1 MIKELMSS
9 RRFAP
14 LFWAQFCS
22 ALNDNVLKNALVIM
36 LLYGATTGQGPM
48 LVTVA
53 GAVFIF
59 PFFVLSALGGELADR
74 YVKSVVA
81 RRLKFFEI
89 FAAGF
94 AAAGFFM
101 HSIPLLFVA
110 LALFGVVAALFGPVK
125 YAMLPD
131 QLSVSELATGNALVE
146 GATFMAILI
155 GTIAGGLFVAG
166 ASHMGWICTAVV
178 GLSLL
183 SWGFASRI
191 PVTQPSAPDLRITAN
206 PWTST
211 ARLLKSLYAEPRLW
225 DGMVIVSWFWMVGA
239 IVLSLLPA
247 LIKEGVGGTEGVVTL
262 CLAIFA
268 IGIAAGSL
276 FAAQLSHVRPNL
288 ALVPIGSIVMGVVG
302 LDLAWAIGHTS
313 LGTDVNA
320 AAFATSFGGLRM
332 LLDFF
337 LFAFGGGLFVVP
349 SFAAV
354 QAWTEPSER
363 ARIIA
368 AGNILQAGFMVA
380 GAMFVAA
387 LQSAG
392 LAIAWIFFGL
402 AVASFGTV
410 WFVLT
415 KWGKEGVRDFGALLF
430 RALFRLEVRGMENLP
445 PAGTRMLIAPNHVSL
460 VDGPLLHAML
470 PIDASFAV
478 DTGIAKAW
486 WAKPFL
492 KMIKHY
498 TMDPTKPLAARD
510 LIKLVAAGEPVVIF
524 PEGRLTV
531 SGSLMK
537 VYDGTAMIADK
548 ADAVVVPVRIEGAQR
563 SHLSY
568 LRNGEIK
575 RVWFPK
581 VTISILP
588 PVKLPIDETLKGKAR
603 RNAAGAAL
611 QDVMIDAMVKNAM
624 LDQTLF
630 EGLGHAC
637 RDRDTGQ
644 PIIEDALGTKL
655 TYRKLVLGAQV
666 LSRKLEQ
673 GTSVGENV
681 GVLLPNSAGVAVVFM
696 ALQTIGRVPA
706 MLNFSAGPVNV
717 LAAMKAAQV
726 RTVLTSKAFIE
737 KGKLDK
743 LMAAIAEQARVV
755 YLEDVRASISLADKI
770 QGFRAGLAPRVA
782 RQAND
787 PAVVLF
793 TSGSEGTPKGVVLSH
808 RNILANAAQAL
819 ARVDANARD
828 KVFNVLPVFHS
839 FGLTGGMM
847 MPLLGGIPIF
857 MYPSPLHYRI
867 VPELIYQTGATI
879 LFGTDTFLTG
889 YARSAHAYDFRTLRL
904 VIAGAEAVKER
915 TRQVYM
921 ERYGVRI
928 LEGYG
933 VTETAPVLAMNTP
946 MANRQGTVGRISPLM
961 QYRLD
966 PVPGIEEGGR
976 LSVKGPN
983 VMLGYLRAE
992 NPGVLEPLPEG
1003 WHDTGDIVVV
1013 DAQGFITIKGRAK
1026 RFAKI
1031 AGEMVSLSAVETM
1044 ASALWPQAMSVAV
1057 SIPDAR
1063 KGERI
1068 VLLTTQKDADRAAMQ
1083 RQAKSVGA
1091 SELAVP
1097 ADIRVV
1103 DKVPLLGT
1111 GKTDYVGATALA
1123 KELAEQLAE
1132 QLAAAPPAPQAEA
1145 SDSATQNEPAR
1156 IEPEHLQ
1163 QHVA

>member
-1 MIKELMSS
+1 MIKELMTS

-14 LFWAQFCS
+14 LFWSQFCS

-36 LLYGATTGQGPM
+36 LLYGVANEQGPA
-48 LVTVA
+48 LVQLA
-53 GAVFIF
+53 GAVFIA

-74 YVKSVVA
+74 YIKSVVA

-89 FAAGF
+89 FAAAF
-94 AAAGFFM
+94 AAAGFFT
-101 HSIPLLFVA
+101 HSIPLLFIA
-110 LALFGVVAALFGPVK
+110 LALFGIVAALFGPVK
-125 YAMLPD
+125 YAVLPD

-155 GTIAGGLFVAG
+155 GTIAGGMFVAG
-166 ASHMGWICTAVV
+166 ASHMGWICAAVV
-178 GLSLL
+178 GLSVL
-183 SWGFASRI
+183 SWAFASRI
-191 PVTQPSAPDLRITAN
+191 PVTQPSAPDLPITKN

-211 ARLLKSLYAEPRLW
+211 VRLLKSLYAEPRLW

-262 CLAIFA
+262 CLAVFA

-288 ALVPIGSIVMGVVG
+288 ALVPIGAIVMGVVG
-302 LDLAWAIGHTS
+302 LDLAWAIATTS
-313 LGTDVNA
+313 LGKDVTA
-320 AAFATSFGGLRM
+320 VAFATSFGGFRM
-332 LLDFF
+332 LADFF

-354 QAWTEPSER
+354 QAWTAPSER

-380 GAMFVAA
+380 GAVFVGA
-387 LQSAG
+387 LQYIG
-392 LAIAWIFFGL
+392 LPIAWIFFGL

-410 WFVLT
+410 WFVLS

-430 RALFRLEVRGMENLP
+430 RALFRVEVRGMENLP
-445 PAGTRMLIAPNHVSL
+445 PSGTRMLIAPNHVSL
-460 VDGPLLHAML
+460 VDGPLLHATL

-478 DTGIAKAW
+478 DTGISKAW

-524 PEGRLTV
+524 PEGRITV

-568 LRNGEIK
+568 LKNGEIK
-575 RVWFPK
+575 RSWFPK

-588 PVKLPIDETLKGKAR
+588 PVKLPVDQSLKGKAR

-611 QDVMIDAMVKNAM
+611 QDVMINAMVQNAM
-624 LDQTLF
+624 LDHTLF
-630 EGLGHAC
+630 EGLGHAY
-637 RDRDTGQ
+637 RDRDTGK

-655 TYRKLVLGAQV
+655 TYRKLILGAQV

-673 GTSVGENV
+673 GTAVGENV

-726 RTVLTSKAFIE
+726 KTVLTSQAFIE

-743 LMAAIAEQARVV
+743 LIAALAGQARVV
-755 YLEDVRASISLADKI
+755 YLEDVRAGIGLADKVA
-770 QGFRAGLAPRVA
+770 GFRAGIAPRVA
-782 RQAND
+782 RKAND
-787 PAVVLF
+787 PAVILF

-819 ARVDANARD
+819 ARVDANAND

-847 MPLLGGIPIF
+847 MPILGGIPIF

-915 TRQVYM
+915 TRQIYM
-921 ERYGVRI
+921 ERYGIRI

-1003 WHDTGDIVVV
+1003 WHDTGDIVTV
-1013 DAQGFITIKGRAK
+1013 DAQGFIAIKGRAK

-1031 AGEMVSLSAVETM
+1031 AGEMVSLSAVE
-1044 ASALWPQAMSVAV
+1044 AIAAAIWPQAMSVAV
-1057 SIPDAR
+1057 TLPDQR

-1097 ADIRVV
+1097 ADIRVI

-1123 KELAEQLAE
+1123 KEIAAE
-1132 QLAAAPPAPQAEA
+1132 LAAAPAPQVEHAGDEGEA
-1145 SDSATQNEPAR
+1145 EPAR
-1156 IEPEHLQ
+1156 LA

>member
-22 ALNDNVLKNALVIM
+22 ALNDNVLKNGLVII
-36 LLYGATTGQGPM
+36 LLYGAATGHGDA

-59 PFFVLSALGGELADR
+59 PFFVLSGLGGELADR

-81 RRLKFFEI
+81 RRLKFAEI
-89 FAAGF
+89 FAAAF
-94 AAAGFFM
+94 AALGFLL
-101 HSIPLLFVA
+101 HSIPFLFVA
-110 LALFGVVAALFGPVK
+110 LALFGIVAALFGPVK
-125 YAMLPD
+125 YSMLPD
-131 QLSVSELATGNALVE
+131 QLSIGELATGNALVE

-155 GTIAGGLFVAG
+155 GTIAGGLLV
-166 ASHMGWICTAVV
+166 SQSTHMGWVCAAILLLAI
-178 GLSLL
+178 L
-183 SWGFASRI
+183 SWAFAARI
-191 PVTQPSAPDLRITAN
+191 PQTEPSAPDLVVTAN
-206 PWTST
+206 PWVST
-211 ARLLKSLYAEPRLW
+211 VHLLKSLYAEPRLF
-225 DGMVIVSWFWMVGA
+225 DGMLIVSWFWLAGA
-239 IVLSLLPA
+239 VVLSLLPA
-247 LIKEGVGGTEGVVTL
+247 LIKGIVGGTEGVVTL

-288 ALVPIGSIVMGVVG
+288 ALVPIGAIVMGISGV
-302 LDLAWAIGHTS
+302 DIAWAIAHAVSGSDITP
-313 LGTDVNA
+313 
-320 AAFATSFGGLRM
+320 AAFIASLTGMRLIA
-332 LLDFF
+332 DFVI
-337 LFAFGGGLFVVP
+337 FAFGGGLFVVP

-354 QAWTEPSER
+354 QAWSPVSER
-363 ARIIA
+363 ARVIA
-368 AGNILQAGFMVA
+368 AGNILQAGFMVV
-380 GAMFVAA
+380 GSLFVAL
-387 LQSAG
+387 LQTAG
-392 LAIAWIFFGL
+392 LAISWIFFGL
-402 AVASFGTV
+402 AVACFGSV
-410 WFVLT
+410 WFVLG

-430 RALFRLEVRGMENLP
+430 RALFRVEVRGLENLP
-445 PAGTRMLIAPNHVSL
+445 APGTRMLITPNHVSL
-460 VDGPLLHAML
+460 IDGPLVHATL

-486 WAKPFL
+486 WARPFL
-492 KMIKHY
+492 KQIRHY
-498 TMDPTKPLAARD
+498 TMDPSKPLAARD
-510 LIKLVAAGEPVVIF
+510 LIKLVSAGEPVVIF

-548 ADAVVVPVRIEGAQR
+548 ADAIVVPVRIEGAQR
-563 SHLSY
+563 SYLSY
-568 LRNGEIK
+568 LKNGEIK
-575 RVWFPK
+575 RSLFPK

-588 PVKLPIDETLKGKAR
+588 PVKLSIPQSLKGKTR

-611 QDVMIDAMVKNAM
+611 QDVMIDAFVKNAM

-630 EGLGHAC
+630 QGLAHAY
-637 RDRDTGQ
+637 RDRDTGKPVIQ
-644 PIIEDALGTKL
+644 DALGTSL
-655 TYRKLVLGAQV
+655 TYRKLILGAQV

-673 GTSVGENV
+673 GTSVGENI

-706 MLNFSAGPVNV
+706 MLNFSAGPSNV
-717 LAAMKAAQV
+717 QAAMKAAQV
-726 RTVLTSKAFIE
+726 KTVLTSRAFIE

-743 LMAAIAEQARVV
+743 LVSAIASDANVV
-755 YLEDVRASISLADKI
+755 YLEDIRASIGIADKI
-770 QGFRAGLAPRVA
+770 AGLLAGVAPRVA
-782 RQAND
+782 READ
-787 PAVVLF
+787 HPAVVLF

-819 ARVDANARD
+819 ARVDANAND

-847 MPLLGGIPIF
+847 MPLLAGIPIF
-857 MYPSPLHYRI
+857 MYPTPLHYRI

-879 LFGTDTFLTG
+879 LFGTDTFLAG
-889 YARSAHAYDFRTLRL
+889 YARSAHAYDFRSLRL
-904 VIAGAEAVKER
+904 VLAGAEAVKER
-915 TRQVYM
+915 TRQIYM

-946 MANRQGTVGRISPLM
+946 MANRQGTVGRLSPLM
-961 QYRLD
+961 QHRLD

-976 LSVKGPN
+976 LSVRGPN

-1003 WHDTGDIVVV
+1003 WHDTGDIVAI
-1013 DAQGFITIKGRAK
+1013 DPDGFITIKGRAK

-1031 AGEMVSLSAVETM
+1031 AGEMVSLSVVEAM
-1044 ASALWPQAMSVAV
+1044 AAALWPQAMSVAV
-1057 SIPDAR
+1057 SIPDQR

-1068 VLLTTQKDADRAAMQ
+1068 VLLTTQKDADRAALQ
-1083 RQAKSVGA
+1083 RQARATGA

-1103 DKVPLLGT
+1103 DKVPLLGS
-1111 GKTDYVGATALA
+1111 GKTDYVAAT
-1123 KELAEQLAE
+1123 ELAREMAAGAE
-1132 QLAAAPPAPQAEA
+1132 LETA
-1145 SDSATQNEPAR
+1145 
-1156 IEPEHLQ
+1156 
-1163 QHVA
+1163 

>member
-1 MIKELMSS
+1 MIKELMTS

-14 LFWAQFCS
+14 LFWSQFCS

-36 LLYGATTGQGPM
+36 LLYSVATEQGPA
-48 LVTVA
+48 LVQLA
-53 GAVFIF
+53 GAVFIV

-74 YVKSVVA
+74 YVKSIVA

-89 FAAGF
+89 FAAAF

-101 HSIPLLFVA
+101 HSIPLLYVA

-178 GLSLL
+178 GLSVL
-183 SWGFASRI
+183 SWAFASRI
-191 PVTQPSAPDLRITAN
+191 PVTQPSAPELAITKN

-211 ARLLKSLYAEPRLW
+211 VRLLKSLYAEQRLW

-262 CLAIFA
+262 CLAVFA

-288 ALVPIGSIVMGVVG
+288 ALVPIGAIVMGLVG
-302 LDLAWAIGHTS
+302 LDLALAIATTS
-313 LGTDVNA
+313 LGKDVTA
-320 AAFATSFGGLRM
+320 AAFATSFGGFRM
-332 LLDFF
+332 LADFF

-354 QAWTEPSER
+354 QAWTAPSER

-380 GAMFVAA
+380 GAVFVGA
-387 LQSAG
+387 LQAIG
-392 LAIAWIFFGL
+392 LPIAWIFFGL
-402 AVASFGTV
+402 AIASFGTV
-410 WFVLT
+410 WFVLS

-430 RALFRLEVRGMENLP
+430 RALFRVEVRGMENLP
-445 PAGTRMLIAPNHVSL
+445 PEGTRMLIAPNHVSL
-460 VDGPLLHAML
+460 VDGPLLHATL
-470 PIDASFAV
+470 PIDASYAV
-478 DTGIAKAW
+478 DTGISKAW

-498 TMDPTKPLAARD
+498 TMDPSKPLAARD

-524 PEGRLTV
+524 PEGRITL

-568 LRNGEIK
+568 LKDGQIK
-575 RVWFPK
+575 RSWFPK

-588 PVKLPIDETLKGKAR
+588 PVKLPIDQALRGKAR

-611 QDVMIDAMVKNAM
+611 QDVMIDAMVQNAM

-630 EGLGHAC
+630 EGLGHAY
-637 RDRDTGQ
+637 RDRDTGK

-655 TYRKLVLGAQV
+655 TYRKLILGAQV

-673 GTSVGENV
+673 GTAVGDNV
-681 GVLLPNSAGVAVVFM
+681 GVLLPNSAGVAVVFF

-726 RTVLTSKAFIE
+726 KTVLTSKAFIE
-737 KGKLDK
+737 KGKLEK
-743 LMAAIAEQARVV
+743 LIAAIAGQARVV
-755 YLEDVRASISLADKI
+755 YLEDVREGISLADKI
-770 QGFRAGLAPRVA
+770 AGFPAGIAPRVA
-782 RQAND
+782 RKASD
-787 PAVVLF
+787 PAVILF

-819 ARVDANARD
+819 ARVDANADD

-921 ERYGVRI
+921 ERYGIRI

-976 LSVKGPN
+976 LSVRGPN

-1003 WHDTGDIVVV
+1003 WHDTGDIVTI
-1013 DAQGFITIKGRAK
+1013 DAQGFIAIKGRAK

-1044 ASALWPQAMSVAV
+1044 ATTLWPQAISVAV
-1057 SIPDAR
+1057 TLPDQR

-1068 VLLTTQKDADRAAMQ
+1068 VLLTTQKDADRSAMQ

-1123 KELAEQLAE
+1123 KELA
-1132 QLAAAPPAPQAEA
+1132 AAPVVQAEE
-1145 SDSATQNEPAR
+1145 QPA
-1156 IEPEHLQ
+1156 EPEPLA

>member
-1 MIKELMSS
+1 MIQQLMSS

-36 LLYGATTGQGPM
+36 LLYGAIAGDGGA

-59 PFFVLSALGGELADR
+59 PFFILSGLGGELADR

-81 RRLKFFEI
+81 RRLKFAEI
-89 FAAGF
+89 FAAAF
-94 AAAGFFM
+94 AACGFFL

-110 LALFGVVAALFGPVK
+110 LALFGIVAALFGPVK

-131 QLSVSELATGNALVE
+131 QLEVGELATGNALVE

-155 GTIAGGLFVAG
+155 GTIAGGQLVSG
-166 ASHMGWICTAVV
+166 SSHMGWVSLAVV
-178 GLSLL
+178 ALALL
-183 SWGFASRI
+183 SWAFAARI
-191 PVTQPSAPDLRITAN
+191 PRTTPSAPDLSITAN

-211 ARLLKSLYAEPRLW
+211 IHLLKTLYAEPRLW
-225 DGMVIVSWFWMVGA
+225 DGMVIVSWFWLVGA
-239 IVLSLLPA
+239 VVLSLLPA
-247 LIKEGVGGTEGVVTL
+247 LIKGVVGGTEGVVTL

-268 IGIAAGSL
+268 IGVAAGSL

-288 ALVPIGSIVMGVVG
+288 ALVPIGAIVMGVVG
-302 LDLAWAIGHTS
+302 LDLAWAIGSTTT
-313 LGTDVNA
+313 GTDISA
-320 AAFATSFGGLRM
+320 SAFATSFVGLRM
-332 LLDFF
+332 LIDFAV
-337 LFAFGGGLFVVP
+337 FAFGGGLFVVP

-354 QAWTEPSER
+354 QAWSASSER
-363 ARIIA
+363 ARVIA
-368 AGNILQAGFMVA
+368 AGNVLQAAFMVV
-380 GAMFVAA
+380 GSLFVAL
-387 LQSAG
+387 LQEGG
-392 LAIAWIFFGL
+392 LPIAWIFFGL
-402 AVASFGTV
+402 ALASFGSV

-415 KWGKEGVRDFGALLF
+415 KWGREGVRDFGALLL
-430 RALFRLEVRGMENLP
+430 RALFRTEVRGIENLP
-445 PAGTRMLIAPNHVSL
+445 PPGTRMLIAPNHVSL
-460 VDGPLLHAML
+460 IDGPLLHAIL

-492 KMIKHY
+492 KLIRHY

-510 LIKLVAAGEPVVIF
+510 LIKLVAGGEPVVIF
-524 PEGRLTV
+524 PEGRITV

-563 SHLSY
+563 SYLSY
-568 LRNGEIK
+568 LKNGEIK
-575 RVWFPK
+575 RSWFPK

-588 PVKLPIDETLKGKAR
+588 PVKLPIDETLKGKVR

-611 QDVMIDAMVKNAM
+611 QDVMIDAIVKTAM

-630 EGLGHAC
+630 QGLAHAY
-637 RDRDTGQ
+637 RDRDTGK
-644 PIIEDALGTKL
+644 PVIEDALGTKL
-655 TYRKLVLGAQV
+655 TYRKLILGAQV
-666 LSRKLEQ
+666 LSSKLET

-717 LAAMKAAQV
+717 LAALKAAQV
-726 RTVLTSKAFIE
+726 KTVLTSRAFIE

-743 LMAAIAEQARVV
+743 LINAVGAEARVV
-755 YLEDVRASISLADKI
+755 YLEDVRASVGLADKI
-770 QGFRAGLAPRVA
+770 AGLMAGAGPRVVRSA
-782 RQAND
+782 AD

-819 ARVDANARD
+819 ARVDANAND

-847 MPLLGGIPIF
+847 MPLLAGIPIF

-904 VIAGAEAVKER
+904 VLAGAEAVKDR

-921 ERYGVRI
+921 ERYGIRI

-946 MANRQGTVGRISPLM
+946 MANRPGTVGRLSPLM
-961 QYRLD
+961 EYRLD

-976 LSVKGPN
+976 LSVRGPN

-992 NPGVLEPLPEG
+992 NPGVLEPLADG
-1003 WHDTGDIVVV
+1003 WHDTGDIVSI
-1013 DAQGFITIKGRAK
+1013 DAAGFIAIKGRAK

-1031 AGEMVSLSAVETM
+1031 AGEMVSLSAVEAM
-1044 ASALWPQAMSVAV
+1044 AAALWPQAMSVAV
-1057 SIPDAR
+1057 TAPDAR

-1068 VLLTTQKDADRAAMQ
+1068 VMLTTQKDADRAAMQ
-1083 RQAKSVGA
+1083 RQAKATGA

-1097 ADIRVV
+1097 AVIQVV
-1103 DKVPLLGT
+1103 DKIPLLGT
-1111 GKTDYVGATALA
+1111 GKTDYVAAKALA
-1123 KELAEQLAE
+1123 ED
-1132 QLAAAPPAPQAEA
+1132 AARAPER
-1145 SDSATQNEPAR
+1145 D
-1156 IEPEHLQ
+1156 
-1163 QHVA
+1163 VA

>member
-1 MIKELMSS
+1 MIRELMSS

-14 LFWAQFCS
+14 LFWAQFFS
-22 ALNDNVLKNALVIM
+22 ALNDNVLKNALVII
-36 LLYGATTGQGPM
+36 LLYSAATGHGDA

-59 PFFVLSALGGELADR
+59 PYFILSGLGGQLADK

-81 RRLKFFEI
+81 RRLKFAEI
-89 FAAGF
+89 FAAAF
-94 AAAGFFM
+94 AAAGFFL
-101 HSIPLLFVA
+101 HSVPLLFAA
-110 LALFGVVAALFGPVK
+110 LALFGIIAALFGPVK
-125 YAMLPD
+125 YSMLPD
-131 QLSVSELATGNALVE
+131 QLELGELATGNALVE
-146 GATFMAILI
+146 GATFMAILL
-155 GTIAGGLFVAG
+155 GTVAGGQFVAG
-166 ASHMGWICTAVV
+166 SAHMGWVASAVV
-178 GLSLL
+178 VLALL
-183 SWGFASRI
+183 SWAFASRI
-191 PVTQPSAPDLRITAN
+191 PQTTPSAPDLPVDAN

-211 ARLLKSLYAEPRLW
+211 VGLLKTLHADHRLW
-225 DGMVIVSWFWMVGA
+225 DGTVIVSWFWLVGA

-247 LIKEGVGGTEGVVTL
+247 LVKDVVGGTEGVVTL

-268 IGIAAGSL
+268 IGIAIGSL
-276 FAAQLSHVRPNL
+276 FAASLSHVRPNL
-288 ALVPIGSIVMGVVG
+288 ALVPIGAIIMGFAG
-302 LDLAWAIGHTS
+302 LDLAWAIGVTAK
-313 LGTDVNA
+313 GQDITA
-320 AAFATSFGGLRM
+320 AGFATSFAGLRM
-332 LLDFF
+332 LVDFVA
-337 LFAFGGGLFVVP
+337 FAFGGGLFVVP

-354 QAWTEPSER
+354 QAWSAPSER

-368 AGNILQAGFMVA
+368 AGNVLQAAFMVV
-380 GAMFVAA
+380 GSLFVAL
-387 LQSAG
+387 LQAAG
-392 LAIAWIFFGL
+392 LHIGWIFFGL
-402 AVASFGTV
+402 GVASFGAV

-415 KWGKEGVRDFGALLF
+415 KWGKEGVRDFGGLLF
-430 RALFRLEVRGMENLP
+430 RALFRTEVRGLENLP

-460 VDGPLLHAML
+460 IDGPLLHAVL

-492 KMIKHY
+492 RVVKHY
-498 TMDPTKPLAARD
+498 TMDPSKPLAARD

-524 PEGRLTV
+524 PEGRITV

-568 LRNGEIK
+568 LNSSQIK
-575 RVWFPK
+575 RSWFPR
-581 VTISILP
+581 VTVTILP
-588 PVKLPIDETLKGKAR
+588 PVKLPVDPALKGKAR

-611 QDVMIDAMVKNAM
+611 QDVMIDALVKNAM
-624 LDQTLF
+624 LDHSLF
-630 EGLGHAC
+630 EALGHAY
-637 RDRDTGQ
+637 RDRDTGKV
-644 PIIEDALGTKL
+644 IIEDALGTKL
-655 TYRKLVLGAQV
+655 TYRKLILGAQV
-666 LSRKLEQ
+666 LSRKLET
-673 GTSVGENV
+673 GTAVGENV

-696 ALQTIGRVPA
+696 ALQNIGRVPA

-717 LAAMKAAQV
+717 LAAMKAAEV
-726 RTVLTSKAFIE
+726 KTVLTSKAFIE

-743 LMAAIAEQARVV
+743 LMAAISAEARVV
-755 YLEDVRASISLADKI
+755 YLEDVRASIGVADKI
-770 QGFRAGLAPRVA
+770 KGLLAGTAPRVA
-782 RQAND
+782 RQASD

-819 ARVDANARD
+819 ARVDANAND

-847 MPLLGGIPIF
+847 MPMLAGIPIY

-904 VIAGAEAVKER
+904 VIAGAEAVKDR
-915 TRQVYM
+915 TRQVFM
-921 ERYGVRI
+921 ERYGIRI

-946 MANRQGTVGRISPLM
+946 MANRPGTVGRLSPLM
-961 QYRLD
+961 ESRLD

-976 LSVKGPN
+976 LSVRGPN

-992 NPGVLEPLPEG
+992 NPGVLEVLPEG
-1003 WHDTGDIVVV
+1003 WHDTGDIVAI
-1013 DAQGFITIKGRAK
+1013 DAAGFITIKGRAK

-1031 AGEMVSLSAVETM
+1031 AGEMVSLSAVESIAAT
-1044 ASALWPQAMSVAV
+1044 LWPQAASVAV
-1057 SIPDAR
+1057 SIPDPR

-1068 VLLTTQKDADRAAMQ
+1068 VLLTTEKNAERSAMQ
-1083 RQAKSVGA
+1083 GQAKTIGA
-1091 SELAVP
+1091 SELTVP
-1097 ADIRVV
+1097 AAIMVV

-1111 GKTDYVGATALA
+1111 GKTDYVTATTMAR
-1123 KELAEQLAE
+1123 EQAS
-1132 QLAAAPPAPQAEA
+1132 APER
-1145 SDSATQNEPAR
+1145 E
-1156 IEPEHLQ
+1156 
-1163 QHVA
+1163 VA

>member
-22 ALNDNVLKNALVIM
+22 ALNDNVLKNGLVII
-36 LLYGATTGQGPM
+36 LLYGAATGHGDA

-59 PFFVLSALGGELADR
+59 PFFVLSGLGGELADR

-81 RRLKFFEI
+81 RRLKFAEI
-89 FAAGF
+89 FAAAF
-94 AAAGFFM
+94 AALGFLL
-101 HSIPLLFVA
+101 HSIPFLFVA
-110 LALFGVVAALFGPVK
+110 LALFGIVAALFGPVK
-125 YAMLPD
+125 YSMLPD
-131 QLSVSELATGNALVE
+131 QLSIGELATGNALVE

-155 GTIAGGLFVAG
+155 GTIAGGLLV
-166 ASHMGWICTAVV
+166 SQSTHMGWVCAAILLLAI
-178 GLSLL
+178 L
-183 SWGFASRI
+183 SWAFAARI
-191 PVTQPSAPDLRITAN
+191 PQTEPSAPDLVVTAN
-206 PWTST
+206 PWVST
-211 ARLLKSLYAEPRLW
+211 VHLLKSLYAEPRLF
-225 DGMVIVSWFWMVGA
+225 DGMLIVSWFWLAGA
-239 IVLSLLPA
+239 VVLSLLPA
-247 LIKEGVGGTEGVVTL
+247 LIKGIVGGTEGVVTL

-288 ALVPIGSIVMGVVG
+288 ALVPIGAIVMGISG
-302 LDLAWAIGHTS
+302 LDIAWAIGHAVSGSDITP
-313 LGTDVNA
+313 
-320 AAFATSFGGLRM
+320 AAFIASLTGMRLIA
-332 LLDFF
+332 DFVI
-337 LFAFGGGLFVVP
+337 FAFGGGLFVVP

-354 QAWTEPSER
+354 QAWSPVSER
-363 ARIIA
+363 ARVIA
-368 AGNILQAGFMVA
+368 AGNILQAGFMVV
-380 GAMFVAA
+380 GSLFVAL
-387 LQSAG
+387 LQTAG
-392 LAIAWIFFGL
+392 LAISWIFFGL
-402 AVASFGTV
+402 AVACFGSV
-410 WFVLT
+410 WFVLG

-430 RALFRLEVRGMENLP
+430 RALFRVEVRGLENLP
-445 PAGTRMLIAPNHVSL
+445 APGTRMLITPNHVSL
-460 VDGPLLHAML
+460 IDGPLVHATL

-486 WAKPFL
+486 WARPFL
-492 KMIKHY
+492 KQIRHY
-498 TMDPTKPLAARD
+498 TMDPSKPLAARD
-510 LIKLVAAGEPVVIF
+510 LIKLVSAGEPVVIF

-548 ADAVVVPVRIEGAQR
+548 ADAIVVPVRIEGAQR
-563 SHLSY
+563 SYLSY
-568 LRNGEIK
+568 LKNGEIK
-575 RVWFPK
+575 RSLFPK

-588 PVKLPIDETLKGKAR
+588 PVKLSIPQSLKGKTR

-611 QDVMIDAMVKNAM
+611 QDVMIDAFVKNAM

-630 EGLGHAC
+630 QGLAHAY
-637 RDRDTGQ
+637 RDRDTGKPVIQ
-644 PIIEDALGTKL
+644 DALGTSL
-655 TYRKLVLGAQV
+655 TYRKLILGAQV

-673 GTSVGENV
+673 GTSVGENI

-706 MLNFSAGPVNV
+706 MLNFSAGPSNV
-717 LAAMKAAQV
+717 QAAMKAAQV
-726 RTVLTSKAFIE
+726 KTVLTSRAFIE

-743 LMAAIAEQARVV
+743 LVSAIASYANVV
-755 YLEDVRASISLADKI
+755 YLEDIRASIGIAEKI
-770 QGFRAGLAPRVA
+770 AGLLAGVAPRVA
-782 RQAND
+782 READ
-787 PAVVLF
+787 HPAVVLF

-819 ARVDANARD
+819 ARVDANAND

-847 MPLLGGIPIF
+847 MPLLAGIPIF
-857 MYPSPLHYRI
+857 MYPTPLHYRI

-879 LFGTDTFLTG
+879 LFGTDTFLAG
-889 YARSAHAYDFRTLRL
+889 YARSAHAYDFRSLRL
-904 VIAGAEAVKER
+904 VLAGAEAVKER
-915 TRQVYM
+915 TRQIYM

-946 MANRQGTVGRISPLM
+946 MANRQGTVGRLSPLM
-961 QYRLD
+961 QHRLD

-976 LSVKGPN
+976 LSVRGPN

-1003 WHDTGDIVVV
+1003 WHDTGDIVAI
-1013 DAQGFITIKGRAK
+1013 DPDGFITIKGRAK

-1031 AGEMVSLSAVETM
+1031 AGEMVSLSVVEAM
-1044 ASALWPQAMSVAV
+1044 AAALWPQAMSVAV
-1057 SIPDAR
+1057 SIPDQR

-1068 VLLTTQKDADRAAMQ
+1068 VLLTTQKDADRAALQ
-1083 RQAKSVGA
+1083 RQARATGA

-1103 DKVPLLGT
+1103 DKVPLLGS
-1111 GKTDYVGATALA
+1111 GKTDYVAAT
-1123 KELAEQLAE
+1123 ELAREMAAGAE
-1132 QLAAAPPAPQAEA
+1132 LETA
-1145 SDSATQNEPAR
+1145 
-1156 IEPEHLQ
+1156 
-1163 QHVA
+1163 

>member
-1 MIKELMSS
+1 MIKDLMSS

-36 LLYGATTGQGPM
+36 LLYGATAGHGDA

-59 PFFVLSALGGELADR
+59 PFFILSGIGGELADK

-81 RRLKFFEI
+81 RRLKFAEI

-94 AAAGFFM
+94 ASAGFFL

-110 LALFGVVAALFGPVK
+110 LALFGIVAALFGPVK

-131 QLSVSELATGNALVE
+131 QLSVGELATGNALVE

-155 GTIAGGLFVAG
+155 GTIAGGLLV
-166 ASHMGWICTAVV
+166 SSSTHMGWVTSAIMLLA
-178 GLSLL
+178 LL

-191 PVTQPSAPDLRITAN
+191 PHTPPSAADLPVTAN

-211 ARLLKSLYAEPRLW
+211 IRLLKSLYAEPRLW
-225 DGMVIVSWFWMVGA
+225 DGMVIVSWFWLAGA
-239 IVLSLLPA
+239 VVLSLLPA
-247 LIKEGVGGTEGVVTL
+247 LVKDSVGGTEAVVTL

-288 ALVPIGSIVMGVVG
+288 ALVPIGAIVMGISG
-302 LDLAWAIGHTS
+302 LDIAWAIGHATAGS
-313 LGTDVNA
+313 DITP
-320 AAFATSFGGLRM
+320 AAFAASFSGLRM
-332 LLDFF
+332 IADFAI
-337 LFAFGGGLFVVP
+337 FAFGGGLFVVP

-354 QAWTEPSER
+354 QAWSAPSER
-363 ARIIA
+363 ARVIA
-368 AGNILQAGFMVA
+368 AGNILQAAFMVV
-380 GAMFVAA
+380 GSLFVAL
-387 LQSAG
+387 LQAAG
-392 LAIAWIFFGL
+392 LSIAWIFFGL
-402 AVASFGTV
+402 AIASFGSV
-410 WFVLT
+410 FFVLG

-430 RALFRLEVRGMENLP
+430 RAMFRVEVRGIENLP
-445 PAGTRMLIAPNHVSL
+445 APGTRMLITPNHVSL
-460 VDGPLLHAML
+460 IDGPLVHATL

-492 KMIKHY
+492 QQIRHY
-498 TMDPTKPLAARD
+498 TMDPSKPLAARD

-524 PEGRLTV
+524 PEGRITV

-563 SHLSY
+563 SYLSY
-568 LRNGEIK
+568 LKNGEIK
-575 RVWFPK
+575 RSLFPK

-588 PVKLPIDETLKGKAR
+588 PVKLPVDPSLRGKAR

-611 QDVMIDAMVKNAM
+611 QDVMIDAMVKNSM

-630 EGLGHAC
+630 QGLAHAW
-637 RDRDTGQ
+637 RDRDTGK
-644 PIIEDALGTKL
+644 PIIQDALGTSL
-655 TYRKLVLGAQV
+655 TYRKLITGAQV

-673 GTSVGENV
+673 GTSVGENI

-706 MLNFSAGPVNV
+706 MLNFSAGPSNV
-717 LAAMKAAQV
+717 QAAMKAAQV
-726 RTVLTSKAFIE
+726 KTVLTSKSFIE

-743 LMAAIAEQARVV
+743 LIAAIAGEAKIV
-755 YLEDVRASISLADKI
+755 YLEDVRASIGLADKVS
-770 QGFRAGLAPRVA
+770 GLLAGVEPRVA
-782 RQAND
+782 RKAND

-819 ARVDANARD
+819 ARVDANGND

-847 MPLLGGIPIF
+847 MPLLAGIPIF
-857 MYPSPLHYRI
+857 MYPTPLHYRI

-879 LFGTDTFLTG
+879 LFGTDTFLAG

-904 VIAGAEAVKER
+904 VLAGAEAVKDR
-915 TRQVYM
+915 TRQIYM
-921 ERYGVRI
+921 ERYGIRI

-946 MANRQGTVGRISPLM
+946 MANRPGTVGRLSPLM
-961 QYRLD
+961 EARLD
-966 PVPGIEEGGR
+966 PVPGIEDGGR
-976 LSVKGPN
+976 LSVRGPN

-992 NPGVLEPLPEG
+992 NPGVLEPLAEG
-1003 WHDTGDIVVV
+1003 WHDTGDIVAI
-1013 DAQGFITIKGRAK
+1013 DAAGFITIKGRAK

-1031 AGEMVSLSAVETM
+1031 AGEMVSLSVVEAM
-1044 ASALWPQAMSVAV
+1044 ASALWPQAISVAV
-1057 SIPDAR
+1057 SIPDQR

-1083 RQAKSVGA
+1083 RQAKATGA

-1103 DKVPLLGT
+1103 DKVPLLGS
-1111 GKTDYVGATALA
+1111 GKTDYVAAAALA
-1123 KELAEQLAE
+1123 KEMATSAERE
-1132 QLAAAPPAPQAEA
+1132 
-1145 SDSATQNEPAR
+1145 
-1156 IEPEHLQ
+1156 
-1163 QHVA
+1163 VA

>member
-1 MIKELMSS
+1 MIKQLMSA

-22 ALNDNVLKNALVIM
+22 ALNDNVLKNALGIM
-36 LLYGATTGQGPM
+36 LLYGAAAGHGDA
-48 LVTVA
+48 LLTVA
-53 GAVFIF
+53 LAVFIF
-59 PFFVLSALGGELADR
+59 PSFILSGLGGELADK

-81 RRLKFFEI
+81 RRLKFAEI
-89 FAAGF
+89 FAAAF
-94 AAAGFFM
+94 AAGGFFL

-110 LALFGVVAALFGPVK
+110 LGLFGAIAALFGPVK

-131 QLSVSELATGNALVE
+131 QLAVAELATGNALVE

-155 GTIAGGLFVAG
+155 GTVAG
-166 ASHMGWICTAVV
+166 VQLVAGSSHMGWVSLAVV
-178 GLSLL
+178 ALALF
-183 SWGFASRI
+183 SWGFAARI
-191 PVTQPSAPDLRITAN
+191 PRTEPSAPDLAVTAN

-211 ARLLKSLYAEPRLW
+211 SHLLKTLYAEPRLW
-225 DGMVIVSWFWMVGA
+225 DGMVIVSWFWLAGA
-239 IVLSLLPA
+239 VVLSLLPA
-247 LIKEGVGGTEGVVTL
+247 LIKDVIGGTAGVVTV

-268 IGIAAGSL
+268 IGVAAGSL

-288 ALVPIGSIVMGVVG
+288 ALVPIGAIVMGVAG
-302 LDLAWAIGHTS
+302 LDLALAIGSTTTGS
-313 LGTDVNA
+313 DISP
-320 AAFATSFGGLRM
+320 AAFATSWSGVRM
-332 LLDFF
+332 LIDFAA
-337 LFAFGGGLFVVP
+337 FAFGGGLFVVP

-354 QAWTEPSER
+354 QAWSAPSER
-363 ARIIA
+363 ARVIA
-368 AGNILQAGFMVA
+368 AGNV
-380 GAMFVAA
+380 
-387 LQSAG
+387 LQSAFMVVGTLFVALLQAAG
-392 LAIAWIFFGL
+392 LPIAWIFFGL
-402 AVASFGTV
+402 AVASFGSV
-410 WFVLT
+410 WFVLN
-415 KWGKEGVRDFGALLF
+415 KWGREGVRDFGAMLF
-430 RALFRLEVRGMENLP
+430 RALFRTEVRGLENLP

-460 VDGPLLHAML
+460 IDGPLLHAIL

-492 KMIKHY
+492 KMIRHY
-498 TMDPTKPLAARD
+498 TIDPTKPLAARD

-524 PEGRLTV
+524 PEGRITV

-563 SHLSY
+563 SYLSY
-568 LRNGEIK
+568 LKNGEIK
-575 RVWFPK
+575 RALFPK

-588 PVKLPIDETLKGKAR
+588 PVKLPIEDGLKGKIR

-630 EGLGHAC
+630 QGLANAY
-637 RDRDTGQ
+637 RDRDTGK
-644 PIIEDALGTKL
+644 PVIEDALGTKL
-655 TYRKLVLGAQV
+655 TYRKLILGAQV
-666 LSRKLEQ
+666 LSRKLET
-673 GTSVGENV
+673 GTVIGENV

-717 LAAMKAAQV
+717 LSAMKAAQV
-726 RTVLTSKAFIE
+726 KTVLTSKAFVE

-743 LMAAIAEQARVV
+743 LVAAIAAEADIV
-755 YLEDVRASISLADKI
+755 YLEDVRASIGFADKI
-770 QGFRAGLAPRVA
+770 RGLVAGVTPRVA

-819 ARVDANARD
+819 ARVDANAND

-847 MPLLGGIPIF
+847 MPMLAGIPIF

-879 LFGTDTFLTG
+879 LFGTDTFLAG

-904 VIAGAEAVKER
+904 VLAGAEAVKER

-933 VTETAPVLAMNTP
+933 VTETAPVLAMNTL
-946 MANRQGTVGRISPLM
+946 MANRAGTVGRLSPLM
-961 QYRLD
+961 EYSLT
-966 PVPGIEEGGR
+966 PVPGIDEGGR
-976 LSVKGPN
+976 LSVRGPN

-992 NPGVLEPLPEG
+992 NPGVLEPLVDG
-1003 WHDTGDIVVV
+1003 WHDTGDIVTI
-1013 DAQGFITIKGRAK
+1013 DPQGFIAIKGRAK

-1031 AGEMVSLSAVETM
+1031 AGEMVSLSAVEAM
-1044 ASALWPQAMSVAV
+1044 AAAVWPQAISAAV
-1057 SIPDAR
+1057 SIPDQR

-1068 VLLTTQKDADRAAMQ
+1068 ILLTTQKEADRGAIQ
-1083 RQAKSVGA
+1083 RQAKATGA
-1091 SELAVP
+1091 SELAIP
-1097 ADIRVV
+1097 AAIQVV
-1103 DKVPLLGT
+1103 DQVPLLGS
-1111 GKTDYVGATALA
+1111 GKTDYVAATTLA
-1123 KELAEQLAE
+1123 RQA
-1132 QLAAAPPAPQAEA
+1132 AEA
-1145 SDSATQNEPAR
+1145 RERD
-1156 IEPEHLQ
+1156 
-1163 QHVA
+1163 VA

>member
-36 LLYGATTGQGPM
+36 LLYGVAAEQGAS

-59 PFFVLSALGGELADR
+59 PFFVLSALGGEMADK

-89 FAAGF
+89 FAACF

-101 HSIPLLFVA
+101 HSVPLLFVA
-110 LALFGVVAALFGPVK
+110 LALFGTIAALFGPVK
-125 YAMLPD
+125 YAILPD
-131 QLSVSELATGNALVE
+131 QLAVSELATGNALVE

-166 ASHMGWICTAVV
+166 ASHMGWICAAVI

-183 SWGFASRI
+183 SWAFAARI
-191 PVTQPSAPDLRITAN
+191 PVTQPSAPDLPITAN

-211 ARLLKSLYAEPRLW
+211 VRLLKSLYAEPRLW
-225 DGMVIVSWFWMVGA
+225 DGMLIVSWFWMVGA

-247 LIKEGVGGTEGVVTL
+247 LIKENVGGTEGVVTL
-262 CLAIFA
+262 CLAVFA

-288 ALVPIGSIVMGVVG
+288 ALVPIGAIVMGVIG
-302 LDLAWAIGHTS
+302 LDLAWAIGHAAP
-313 LGTDVNA
+313 GTEVTA
-320 AAFATSFGGLRM
+320 AAFATSFAGVHM

-354 QAWTEPSER
+354 QAWTAPSER

-368 AGNILQAGFMVA
+368 AGNILQAGFMVG
-380 GAMFVAA
+380 GALVVAL
-387 LQSAG
+387 LQAAG

-402 AVASFGTV
+402 AVASLGSV
-410 WFVLT
+410 WFVLS
-415 KWGKEGVRDFGALLF
+415 KWGKEGVRDFGALIF
-430 RALFRLEVRGMENLP
+430 RALFRTEVRGLENLP
-445 PAGTRMLIAPNHVSL
+445 RAGTRMLIAPNHVSL
-460 VDGPLLHAML
+460 IDGPLLHAIL

-478 DTGIAKAW
+478 DTGISKAW

-524 PEGRLTV
+524 PEGRITV

-548 ADAVVVPVRIEGAQR
+548 ADAIVVPVRIEGAQR

-568 LRNGEIK
+568 LKNGEIK
-575 RVWFPK
+575 RSWFPK

-588 PVKLPIDETLKGKAR
+588 PVKLPVDQALKGKTR

-624 LDQTLF
+624 LDHTLF
-630 EGLGHAC
+630 EGLAHAY
-637 RDRDTGQ
+637 RDRDTGK
-644 PIIEDALGTKL
+644 PVIEDALGTKL
-655 TYRKLVLGAQV
+655 TYRKLILGAQV

-673 GTSVGENV
+673 GTTIGENV

-726 RTVLTSKAFIE
+726 KTVLTSKAFIE

-743 LMAAIAEQARVV
+743 LIDAIAPEARVV
-755 YLEDVRASISLADKI
+755 YLEDVRTTISLADKL
-770 QGFRAGLAPRVA
+770 QGFRAGTAPRVA
-782 RQAND
+782 RKADD
-787 PAVVLF
+787 PSVVLF

-819 ARVDANARD
+819 ARVDANAND

-847 MPLLGGIPIF
+847 MPMLAGIPIF

-879 LFGTDTFLTG
+879 LFGTDTFLAG

-904 VIAGAEAVKER
+904 VLAGAEAVKDR

-921 ERYGVRI
+921 ERYGIRI

-946 MANRQGTVGRISPLM
+946 MANRPGTVGRLSPLM
-961 QYRLD
+961 EARLD

-976 LSVKGPN
+976 LSVRGPN

-992 NPGVLEPLPEG
+992 NPGVLEQLDGG
-1003 WHDTGDIVVV
+1003 WHDTGDIVTI
-1013 DAQGFITIKGRAK
+1013 DAAGFIAIKGRAK

-1044 ASALWPQAMSVAV
+1044 AASLWPQAMSVAV
-1057 SIPDAR
+1057 TIPDAR

-1068 VLLTTQKDADRAAMQ
+1068 VLLTTQKDAERAAMQ
-1083 RQAKSVGA
+1083 RQAKTVGA

-1123 KELAEQLAE
+1123 KELAERSQPIELV
-1132 QLAAAPPAPQAEA
+1132 QPA
-1145 SDSATQNEPAR
+1145 EPAQPT
-1156 IEPEHLQ
+1156 EQ
-1163 QHVA
+1163 QVA

>member
-36 LLYGATTGQGPM
+36 LLYGATTGHGDA

-59 PFFVLSALGGELADR
+59 PFFILSGLGGELADK

-81 RRLKFFEI
+81 RRLKFAEI

-94 AAAGFFM
+94 AATGFFL

-110 LALFGVVAALFGPVK
+110 LALFGIVAALFGPVK

-131 QLSVSELATGNALVE
+131 QLSVGELATGNALVE

-155 GTIAGGLFVAG
+155 GTIAGGLLV
-166 ASHMGWICTAVV
+166 SSSTHMGWVTSAIMLLA
-178 GLSLL
+178 LL

-191 PVTQPSAPDLRITAN
+191 PHTTPSAADLVVTAN

-211 ARLLKSLYAEPRLW
+211 IHLLKSLYAEPRLW
-225 DGMVIVSWFWMVGA
+225 DGMVIVSWFWLAGA
-239 IVLSLLPA
+239 VVLSLLPA
-247 LIKEGVGGTEGVVTL
+247 LVKDIVGGTEAVVTL

-288 ALVPIGSIVMGVVG
+288 ALVPIGAIVMGISG
-302 LDLAWAIGHTS
+302 LDIAWAIGHATAGS
-313 LGTDVNA
+313 GITP
-320 AAFATSFGGLRM
+320 AAFAASFGGLRM
-332 LLDFF
+332 IADFAI
-337 LFAFGGGLFVVP
+337 FAFGGGLFVVP

-354 QAWTEPSER
+354 QAWSAPSER
-363 ARIIA
+363 ARVIA
-368 AGNILQAGFMVA
+368 AGNILQAAFMVV
-380 GAMFVAA
+380 GSLFVAF
-387 LQSAG
+387 LQAAGLPISWVFFG
-392 LAIAWIFFGL
+392 LAIA
-402 AVASFGTV
+402 SFGSV
-410 WFVLT
+410 FFVLG

-430 RALFRLEVRGMENLP
+430 RAMFRVEVRGIENLP
-445 PAGTRMLIAPNHVSL
+445 TPGTRMLIAPNHVSL
-460 VDGPLLHAML
+460 IDGPLVHATL
-470 PIDASFAV
+470 PIEASFAV

-492 KMIKHY
+492 RQIRHY
-498 TMDPTKPLAARD
+498 TMDPSKPLAARD

-524 PEGRLTV
+524 PEGRITV

-563 SHLSY
+563 SYLSY
-568 LRNGEIK
+568 LKNGEIK
-575 RVWFPK
+575 RSLFPK

-588 PVKLPIDETLKGKAR
+588 PVKLSVDPSLKGKTR

-611 QDVMIDAMVKNAM
+611 QDVMIDAMVKNSM

-630 EGLGHAC
+630 QGLAHAW
-637 RDRDTGQ
+637 RDRDTGK
-644 PIIEDALGTKL
+644 PIIQDALGTSL
-655 TYRKLVLGAQV
+655 TYRKLITGAQV

-706 MLNFSAGPVNV
+706 MLNFSAGPSNV
-717 LAAMKAAQV
+717 QAAMKAAQV
-726 RTVLTSKAFIE
+726 KTVLTSKSFIE

-743 LMAAIAEQARVV
+743 LIAAIGSEAKIV
-755 YLEDVRASISLADKI
+755 YLEDVRASIGLADKVR
-770 QGFRAGLAPRVA
+770 GLLAGVEPRVA
-782 RQAND
+782 REAND

-819 ARVDANARD
+819 ARVDANGND

-847 MPLLGGIPIF
+847 MPLLAGIPIF
-857 MYPSPLHYRI
+857 MYPTPLHYRI

-879 LFGTDTFLTG
+879 LFGTDTFLAG

-904 VIAGAEAVKER
+904 VLAGAEAVKDR

-921 ERYGVRI
+921 ERYGIRI

-946 MANRQGTVGRISPLM
+946 MANRPGTVGRLSPLM
-961 QYRLD
+961 EARLD

-976 LSVKGPN
+976 LSVRGPN
-983 VMLGYLRAE
+983 VMLGYLRTE
-992 NPGVLEPLPEG
+992 NPGVLEPLPGG
-1003 WHDTGDIVVV
+1003 WHDTGDIVAI
-1013 DAQGFITIKGRAK
+1013 DAAGFITIKGRAK

-1031 AGEMVSLSAVETM
+1031 AGEMVSLSVVETM
-1044 ASALWPQAMSVAV
+1044 ANALWPQAMSVAV
-1057 SIPDAR
+1057 SIPDQR

-1068 VLLTTQKDADRAAMQ
+1068 VLLTTEKNADRAAMQ
-1083 RQAKSVGA
+1083 RQAKATGA

-1103 DKVPLLGT
+1103 DKVPLLGS
-1111 GKTDYVGATALA
+1111 GKTDYVAATALA
-1123 KELAEQLAE
+1123 KEMATSAERE
-1132 QLAAAPPAPQAEA
+1132 
-1145 SDSATQNEPAR
+1145 
-1156 IEPEHLQ
+1156 
-1163 QHVA
+1163 VA

>member
-22 ALNDNVLKNALVIM
+22 ALNDNVLKNGLVII
-36 LLYGATTGQGPM
+36 LLYGATTGHGDA

-59 PFFVLSALGGELADR
+59 PFFILSGLGGELADK
-74 YVKSVVA
+74 YLKSVVA
-81 RRLKFFEI
+81 RRLKFVEI
-89 FAAGF
+89 FAAAF
-94 AAAGFFM
+94 AGLGFFL
-101 HSIPLLFVA
+101 HSVPLLFVA
-110 LALFGVVAALFGPVK
+110 LALFGIVAALFGPVK

-131 QLSVSELATGNALVE
+131 QLSVGELSTGNALVE
-146 GATFMAILI
+146 GATFLAILI
-155 GTIAGGLFVAG
+155 GTIAGGLLV
-166 ASHMGWICTAVV
+166 SRSTHMGWVASAILLLA
-178 GLSLL
+178 LL
-183 SWGFASRI
+183 SWAFASRI
-191 PVTQPSAPDLRITAN
+191 PKTEPSAPELAITAN

-211 ARLLKSLYAEPRLW
+211 VHLLKSLYAEPRLW
-225 DGMVIVSWFWMVGA
+225 DGMVIVSWFWLAGA
-239 IVLSLLPA
+239 VVLSLLPA
-247 LIKEGVGGTEGVVTL
+247 LVKDIIGGTEAVVTL

-288 ALVPIGSIVMGVVG
+288 ALVPIGAIVMGISG
-302 LDLAWAIGHTS
+302 LDIAWAVGHATV
-313 LGTDVNA
+313 GTDITP
-320 AAFATSFGGLRM
+320 AAFITSFSGMRM
-332 LLDFF
+332 IADFAI
-337 LFAFGGGLFVVP
+337 FAFGGGLFVVP

-354 QAWTEPSER
+354 QAWSAPSER
-363 ARIIA
+363 ARVIA
-368 AGNILQAGFMVA
+368 AGNILQAGFMVV
-380 GAMFVAA
+380 GSLFVAL
-387 LQSAG
+387 LQAAG
-392 LAIAWIFFGL
+392 FSIAWIFVGL
-402 AVASFGTV
+402 ALASFGSV
-410 WFVLT
+410 FFVLG

-430 RALFRLEVRGMENLP
+430 RAMFRVEVRGLENLP
-445 PAGTRMLIAPNHVSL
+445 ARGTRMLIAPNHVSL
-460 VDGPLLHAML
+460 IDGPLVHATL

-492 KMIKHY
+492 QQIRHY
-498 TMDPTKPLAARD
+498 TVDPSKPLAARD

-524 PEGRLTV
+524 PEGRITV

-563 SHLSY
+563 SYLSY
-568 LRNGEIK
+568 LKKGEIK
-575 RVWFPK
+575 RSLFPK

-588 PVKLPIDETLKGKAR
+588 PVKLAIDPALKGKAR
-603 RNAAGAAL
+603 RNTAGAAL
-611 QDVMIDAMVKNAM
+611 QDVMIDAMVKNVM

-630 EGLGHAC
+630 EGLAHAY
-637 RDRDTGQ
+637 RDRDTGK
-644 PIIEDALGTKL
+644 PIVEDALGTRL
-655 TYRKLVLGAQV
+655 TYRKLIAGSQVLG
-666 LSRKLEQ
+666 RKLES
-673 GTSVGENV
+673 GTTVGENI

-706 MLNFSAGPVNV
+706 MLNFSAGASNV
-717 LAAMKAAQV
+717 LSAMKAAQV
-726 RTVLTSKAFIE
+726 KTVLTSKAFIE
-737 KGKLDK
+737 KGKLDR
-743 LMAAIAEQARVV
+743 LIAAVAAEAKVV
-755 YLEDVRASISLADKI
+755 YLEDIRAGIGIADKLS
-770 QGFRAGLAPRVA
+770 GLLAGAAPRVA
-782 RQAND
+782 RDAND
-787 PAVVLF
+787 PAVILF

-819 ARVDANARD
+819 ARVDANAND

-847 MPLLGGIPIF
+847 MPLLAGIPIF

-879 LFGTDTFLTG
+879 LFGTDTFLSG
-889 YARSAHAYDFRTLRL
+889 YARSAHAYDFRSLRL
-904 VIAGAEAVKER
+904 VLAGAEAVKDR
-915 TRQVYM
+915 TRQIYM
-921 ERYGVRI
+921 ERYGIRI

-946 MANRQGTVGRISPLM
+946 MANRPGTVGRLSPLM
-961 QYRLD
+961 EARLD

-976 LSVKGPN
+976 LSVRGPN

-992 NPGVLEPLPEG
+992 NPGVLEPLTEG
-1003 WHDTGDIVVV
+1003 WHDTGDIVTI
-1013 DAQGFITIKGRAK
+1013 DPAGFITIKGRAK

-1044 ASALWPQAMSVAV
+1044 AAALWPQAMSVAV
-1057 SIPDAR
+1057 SIPDQR

-1083 RQAKSVGA
+1083 RQAKATGA

-1103 DKVPLLGT
+1103 DKVPLLGS
-1111 GKTDYVGATALA
+1111 GKTDYVAATALA
-1123 KELAEQLAE
+1123 KEM
-1132 QLAAAPPAPQAEA
+1132 AAGTER
-1145 SDSATQNEPAR
+1145 E
-1156 IEPEHLQ
+1156 
-1163 QHVA
+1163 VA